1 MMASCKECLHYDVC
15 EARIAADEN
24 YPERKYTENN
34 NCCNF
39 KNRTRFA
46 ELPCKVGD
54 TVYLI
59 LGVQNRVLEFTVQEI
74 RLTSRFL
81 QLVFA
86 EGSTYSIWDYRFD
99 LHFGKTVFLTREEAE
114 RALKERENNG

>member
-1 MMASCKECLHYDVC
+1 MASCKDCLHYDVC

-39 KNRTRFA
+39 KDRTRFV

-54 TVYLI
+54 TVYDMYGLDYKI
-59 LGVQNRVLEFTVQEI
+59 ECIVIANRTIIWCRRLNYPSMPFNIPEI
-74 RLTSRFL
+74 
-81 QLVFA
+81 
-86 EGSTYSIWDYRFD
+86 
-99 LHFGKTVFLTREEAE
+99 GKTVFLTREEAE
-114 RALKERENNG
+114 RAWKR

>member
-1 MMASCKECLHYDVC
+1 MASCKNCLSVDVC
-15 EARIAADEN
+15 KNRDVFGDMPTCEH
-24 YPERKYTENN
+24 
-34 NCCNF
+34 F
-39 KNRTRFA
+39 KDRTRFV

-59 LGVQNRVLEFTVQEI
+59 LGVQNRILEFTVQEI

-86 EGSTYSIWDYRFD
+86 EGSTYSIWGYRFD

-114 RALKERENNG
+114 KALEEQDSNVNK